1 MLICC
6 VTVRAGILRILDWS
20 LHGACCRF
28 YRLPCF
34 RCREALCCS
43 WGKAVSQSGGLQ
55 FMDDLHLSVAG
66 ALERRIVMDYNVLE
80 RNPGVQSDIAGREGL
95 FKKSPRPYRANPH
108 AFRP

>member
-1 MLICC
+1 
-6 VTVRAGILRILDWS
+6 
-20 LHGACCRF
+20 
-28 YRLPCF
+28 
-34 RCREALCCS
+34 
-43 WGKAVSQSGGLQ
+43 
-55 FMDDLHLSVAG
+55 MDDLHLSVAG